1 MYFLEY
7 CESDCNCFYVLV
19 TRVTNMDAT
28 LNRKIM
34 DATVKL
40 SGVRLPDGRRLYT
53 APYKNR
59 TKRPSG
65 KRTPL

>member
-1 MYFLEY
+1 MY

-40 SGVRLPDGRRLYT
+40 SV
-53 APYKNR
+53 
-59 TKRPSG
+59 PSQII
-65 KRTPL
+65 KAFFVP